1 MQANWQ
7 RLNIWLKLNNRFDYV
22 EFSAACAEA
31 GCEPQPALEFAQ
43 KAGMISAGLTMY
55 PELPVAE
62 AYLKFIQDNQQAF
75 TPPPQQAQQQMAQQ
89 QQQQT
94 APAQL
99 QPGELPPGYKKEKV
113 TITFADGRTEEQ
125 EIVMP
130 DGTQKQ
136 GCCGGGQV
144 R

>member
-1 MQANWQ
+1 MMAKNWQ

-22 EFSAACAEA
+22 EFVEACERQD
-31 GCEPQPALEFAQ
+31 CKPQPALEFAQ
-43 KAGMISAGLTMY
+43 KVGMISCATVMY

-62 AYLKFIQDNQQAF
+62 AYLKFIQENQEAF
-75 TPPPQQAQQQMAQQ
+75 TPPTHQQQANQPQPQQ
-89 QQQQT
+89 T
-94 APAQL
+94 VDPNV
-99 QPGELPPGYKKEKV
+99 LPPGYKKEKV

-130 DGTQKQ
+130 DGTQQ
-136 GCCGGGQV
+136 GCCGGGTV